1 MKKILIIFAFLFSGF
16 VAAAQNHNLRYY
28 HHQEDFY
35 DFWVLEEKTNYRTF
49 SNIVSP
55 DGKKTYNH
63 SRGYHDEDEM
73 DKVRELVKEILLPIL
88 SRYESQGLF
97 DLVISY
103 IILPDGSIDEVSFQ
117 FDISDGK
124 LDITE
129 EEMVVWQ
136 KLSDALKQNIKIA
149 ISCDAPEVQFGRSVQ
164 GIMISKLL
172 NPEPPTVQNSDTA
185 KKKVYFRQL
194 TPEEAEKRRKERE
207 AAEIVMTLK
216 D

>member
-49 SNIVSP
+49 SKIVSL
-55 DGKKTYNH
+55 DGKILQDKAGFIN
-63 SRGYHDEDEM
+63 GEDVMEKG
-73 DKVRELVKEILLPIL
+73 DELVKEILLPIL
-88 SRYESQGLF
+88 PRYESQGLF
-97 DLVISY
+97 DIIISY
-103 IILPDGSIDEVSFQ
+103 IVLPDGSVDEVSFQ

-207 AAEIVMTLK
+207 AAGIVMTLK